1 MIANNKNLKQ
11 VTASAPGKLMLS
23 IGYAVVHGYPTVV
36 TAVDQRLF
44 ATVTKNGVDV
54 FHLDAPD
61 LGLTSYTKDISDLG
75 KKDLPK
81 AVRFIEI
88 LYKNFLIRHPQKE
101 GIIVTTRS
109 DFSSTYGFG
118 SSSAVTVA
126 FAKALTTL
134 YGLEL
139 NNQELF
145 DLCYEAVMEVQ
156 GVGSGYDLAAAI
168 WGGTLYYVTPAT
180 VVKKI
185 KAKQIPLV
193 IAYSG
198 EKADT
203 PTLIRLVDN
212 KLDQN
217 KEKIDTIFK
226 RIAAIADSFSKPAE
240 QGDWQ
245 TIGDLFNESQECAR
259 ELGVSNNRLE
269 NLISAALDAG
279 AYGATSSGAGGG
291 DCILAIAPPEK
302 KQQVIDALEKNDGK
316 IIDVAINASGVKLED
331 VQEK

>member
-1 MIANNKNLKQ
+1 MENTKDLKQ

-23 IGYAVVHGYPTVV
+23 VGYAVVHGYPTVV

-61 LGLTSYTKDISDLG
+61 LGLTSYTKVMADLG

-88 LYKNFLIRHPQKE
+88 LYKNFLMRHPQKE

-134 YGLEL
+134 YRIKLSKH
-139 NNQELF
+139 ELF
-145 DLCYEAVMEVQ
+145 DLCYEAVKEVQ

-168 WGGTLYYVTPAT
+168 WGGTLYYVRPAK
-180 VVKKI
+180 VVKEI
-185 KAKQIPLV
+185 KAKDIPLV

-212 KLDQN
+212 ALERHPQRTDA
-217 KEKIDTIFK
+217 IFK
-226 RIAAIADSFSKPAE
+226 RIATIADDFIEPAE
-240 QGDWQ
+240 SADWKK
-245 TIGDLFNESQECAR
+245 IGDLFNESQECAR
-259 ELGVSNNRLE
+259 ELGVSTNRLE
-269 NLISAALDAG
+269 NLISVAKDAG
-279 AYGATSSGAGGG
+279 AYGVTSSGAAGG
-291 DCILAIAPPEK
+291 DCILAVAAEES
-302 KQQVIDALEKNDGK
+302 KQKIIDSLEKIDGK
-316 IIDVAINASGVKLED
+316 IIDVSINAQGVKIEE
-331 VQEK
+331 VVE

>member
-1 MIANNKNLKQ
+1 MNLKQ

-23 IGYAVVHGYPTVV
+23 VGYAVVHGYPTVV

-44 ATVTKNGVDV
+44 VTVTKNGVDV

-61 LGLTSYTKDISDLG
+61 LGLSSYTKSMTDLG

-88 LYKNFLIRHPQKE
+88 LYKNFLKRHPQKE

-139 NNQELF
+139 SKQELF
-145 DLCYEAVMEVQ
+145 DLCYEAVIEVQ
-156 GVGSGYDLAAAI
+156 GVGSGFDLAAAI
-168 WGGTLYYVTPAT
+168 WGGLLYYVSPAK
-180 VVKKI
+180 VVKEVNSK
-185 KAKQIPLV
+185 KIPLV

-203 PTLIRLVDN
+203 PTLIRVVND
-212 KLDQN
+212 KLEKN
-217 KEKIDTIFK
+217 PEKIDTVFK
-226 RIAAIADSFSKPAE
+226 RIATVAE
-240 QGDWQ
+240 DFPQAAEDENWKK
-245 TIGDLFNESQECAR
+245 IGDLFNESQECAR

-269 NLISAALDAG
+269 QLISTAIDSG
-279 AYGATSSGAGGG
+279 AYGATSSGAAGG
-291 DCILAIAPPEK
+291 DCILAITSETN
-302 KQQVIDALEKNDGK
+302 VNHVREALEKINGK
-316 IIDVAINASGVKLED
+316 VIDVTINAEGVKIEGKK
-331 VQEK
+331 EE